1 MLIQV
6 HDELVINTLEN
17 EKEEVEKIVKNIME
31 NTYTLDVPLKVEIST
46 GHNLYD
52 AK

>member
-6 HDELVINTLEN
+6 HDELVINTLN
-17 EKEEVEKIVKNIME
+17 DEVEIVEEIVKDIME
-31 NTYTLDVPLKVEIST
+31 NTYKLEVPLKVEIST
-46 GHNLYD
+46 GNNLYD